1 MLIYIQNELTFTLFH
16 DLLPAVYLLSSF
28 DSREREKH
36 PSVYPRLSCT
46 GGECRASKFN
56 FTSWLAAIASVLCP
70 SVEIT
75 GNVWLLK
82 KFPSSACVHTG
93 QKKRSIYRSPRCL
106 NGANR
111 NGNNTPGVSA
121 EYRPLSSLSRPM
133 STKKGN
139 FRKKR
144 MLFISYYIP
153 LLPTYLLN
161 FSIRSIKYI
170 IEFWD

>member
-1 MLIYIQNELTFTLFH
+1 MGIPLYSTICSPQRILF
-16 DLLPAVYLLSSF
+16 PFPLSI
-28 DSREREKH
+28 REREKH
-36 PSVYPRLSCT
+36 PSVYPRLSYT

-93 QKKRSIYRSPRCL
+93 QNKRSIYRSPRCL

-121 EYRPLSSLSRPM
+121 EYRPLSLSRDQCLRRKE
-133 STKKGN
+133 TFERKGCFS
-139 FRKKR
+139 FRTTFLSFR
-144 MLFISYYIP
+144 LIS
-153 LLPTYLLN
+153 
-161 FSIRSIKYI
+161 
-170 IEFWD
+170 

>member
-93 QKKRSIYRSPRCL
+93 QNKRSIYRSPRCL

-121 EYRPLSSLSRPM
+121 VYRPLSLSRDRCLRRKE
-133 STKKGN
+133 TFERKGCFS
-139 FRKKR
+139 FRTTFLSFR
-144 MLFISYYIP
+144 LIS
-153 LLPTYLLN
+153 
-161 FSIRSIKYI
+161 
-170 IEFWD
+170 